1 MSQVHF
7 EENTRASAESFL
19 GIDDMENQDMYMSS
33 QVEEDEEQLEV
44 SSQDEEPDTTEME
57 NNVSSFPPFQTL

>member
-1 MSQVHF
+1 
-7 EENTRASAESFL
+7 
-19 GIDDMENQDMYMSS
+19 MYMSS